1 MEWTFLNGMAW
12 ARHGL
17 AGHSIARHGVGM
29 GLGPSHVQWRGA
41 MGVGTFIDG
50 PYFAGLEWECR
61 NARRQPGDGQA
72 GQARHG
78 MGSSQKRLGGGGAP
92 NSQPDEKTPEPSM
105 GGP

>member
-41 MGVGTFIDG
+41 MCVGTFIDG
-50 PYFAGLEWECR
+50 PYFAGLEW
-61 NARRQPGDGQA
+61 NAEMRDDSRATGGQA
-72 GQARHG
+72 PG
-78 MGSSQKRLGGGGAP
+78 MGWGPVRRGLGGC
-92 NSQPDEKTPEPSM
+92 S
-105 GGP
+105 